1 MALKTSSPN
10 IGSNKVVYV
19 HCPNCSKMYRMVD
32 EEGNP
37 DGLPSTCKRCGCP
50 MDNSPEGKKA
60 QQWMDT
66 QADGA
71 YDPAIASFGR
81 QMRGEPDEVQSDY

>member
-1 MALKTSSPN
+1 
-10 IGSNKVVYV
+10 
-19 HCPNCSKMYRMVD
+19 
-32 EEGNP
+32 
-37 DGLPSTCKRCGCP
+37 
-50 MDNSPEGKKA
+50 MDNSPDGKKA